1 LWNIRQVCTNRL
13 ELVQSEKGVTL
24 MRKGI
29 FREKQKKLNLLL
41 IVSILSLAL
50 LVVSPTA
57 YGSDLSNSPS
67 QTGLVLQPLPA
78 NTTGETGFSKLV
90 LVSDENEGPFQKVEQ
105 YINLVYTFVGIGAA
119 VLILLIYRYM
129 ASKEQELIEKIP
141 KELDLHKAPKEQEL
155 IEKIPKEL
163 DLHKA
168 SKEKELIEKIPKELE
183 SHKIWKILGL
193 EKLNQEKYET
203 TRIRLF
209 IAIPAVFIVLAE
221 FFIYIHR
228 IQLAILIH
236 IGILIAFSLSNM
248 FVKDLK
254 VYRIY
259 QALMLLPI
267 LRLVNLSMP
276 VFFSTTLY
284 TYVFVYSP
292 LLIPLIII
300 VTHQRYSLEQ
310 VGITAKHILGYTI
323 LSIPLGLLLGF
334 GEYLTIRPHYLIPDL
349 SIENLLKL
357 TIIMVLFVGL
367 TEELIFRSILQTR
380 LEEVLGSR
388 EALIIAS
395 ILFGFM
401 HSGYSTFYEI
411 MYTGFVALFIGF
423 AFHKTK
429 SLPFVA
435 ILHGLINVFL
445 FGILPYYLS
454 GWAGF

>member
-1 LWNIRQVCTNRL
+1 MWNIRQVCTNRL

-57 YGSDLSNSPS
+57 YGSDLSTSPS

-90 LVSDENEGPFQKVEQ
+90 LVSDETGGPFQKVEQ
-105 YINLVYTFVGIGAA
+105 YINLIYTFIGIGAA

-141 KELDLHKAPKEQEL
+141 KELDLHKAPKEQ
-155 IEKIPKEL
+155 
-163 DLHKA
+163 
-168 SKEKELIEKIPKELE
+168 ELIEKIPKELE

-236 IGILIAFSLSNM
+236 IGVLIAFSLSNM

-334 GEYLTIRPHYLIPDL
+334 GEYLTIRPHYLIPNL

-454 GWAGF
+454 GWTGF